1 MTPAPLTARLAWAW
15 RLRRARKY
23 ARWAHFAYQR
33 HPSRLNGRARDRADR
48 FLSTVQASR
57 P

>member
-23 ARWAHFAYQR
+23 VRWAYFAYRR
-33 HPSRLNGRARDRADR
+33 HPSLLNERALERADR
-48 FLSTVQASR
+48 FLAGVKANR

>member
-15 RLRRARKY
+15 RLRRARRY
-23 ARWAHFAYQR
+23 ARLAYLAYQR
-33 HPSRLNGRARDRADR
+33 HPSRLNGRALERADR
-48 FLSTVQASR
+48 FLRAVLASR